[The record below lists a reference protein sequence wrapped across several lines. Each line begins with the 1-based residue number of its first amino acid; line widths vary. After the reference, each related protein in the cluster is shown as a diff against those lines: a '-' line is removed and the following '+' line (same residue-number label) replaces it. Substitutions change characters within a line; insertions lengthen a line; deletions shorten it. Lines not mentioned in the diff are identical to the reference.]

1 MKTLYRNIF
10 FISLAIIM
18 WLSVVP
24 ASYIPNIAALSFL
37 TDKNINFLIFLY
49 LSSLG
54 LLSRFT
60 LSNIYLLIAIFSFGL
75 IIEIIHFYHPYRYFE
90 LADLAANS
98 LGILLASFIFQ
109 KKIKLSIDLYYFDLN
124 YCLS

>member
-10 FISLAIIM
+10 FISLAITM

-24 ASYIPNIAALSFL
+24 AFDIPNIAALSFL
-37 TDKNINFLIFLY
+37 TDKAIHFLIFLY

-90 LADLAANS
+90 LADIAANS

-109 KKIKLSIDLYYFDLN
+109 KKD
-124 YCLS
+124 

>member
-10 FISLAIIM
+10 FISLAIII

-24 ASYIPNIAALSFL
+24 ASDIPNIAALSFL
-37 TDKNINFLIFLY
+37 TDKAIHFLIFLY

-90 LADLAANS
+90 LADIAANS

-109 KKIKLSIDLYYFDLN
+109 KKD
-124 YCLS
+124 

>member
-37 TDKNINFLIFLY
+37 TDKAIHFLIFLY

-60 LSNIYLLIAIFSFGL
+60 LSNIYFLIAIFSFGL

-90 LADLAANS
+90 LADIAANS

-109 KKIKLSIDLYYFDLN
+109 KKD
-124 YCLS
+124 